1 MREFDRRRTLARQG
15 KLDELP
21 READD
26 FDISD
31 VETTAALDSERR
43 LYTSPRD
50 SSDRVESGGDASACV
65 PHQVK
70 TTAAAKP
77 GSKGP
82 SVPFDSKAGS
92 AAAPHGEAIT
102 TMASSSDDEDHPISA
117 DKEGL
122 MGSSS
127 DDRFQNMDLVNGEEI
142 IGPQVRPGRTPT
154 VAGSAGAPDQ
164 SSAGG
169 ESVVGF
175 HFEPADELSEQDA
188 LDAAVDDDDAARF
201 GPLTE
206 RELKKYRK
214 ELKIDPR
221 AQGILQFDQRNA
233 IERLAEKVQ
242 VKDAPPRS
250 LPISPDEVLPK
261 LKAAEVD
268 VNNYLSII
276 GSCLHLAQVSR
287 QDIAFAV
294 GLLSRHAATPGVV
307 HLRAALN
314 LVKYLCST
322 RDLYVQYTRDPTSEG
337 GNDPQVFGKGWRED
351 KTIEERLVPT
361 TPDLSAHAPTTFV
374 DADHGGDAETRRST
388 SGLIIMMNGGPVAWF
403 SRLQKLCALSTA
415 ESEIYAAVDAAK
427 EALHLRLLCEEM
439 GVRPLG
445 KPMRVYEDNTACIH
459 MGHSL
464 RGSNAAR
471 HFQLRL
477 RFLHERIVNDEIE
490 FAKVDTKG
498 QLADGFTK
506 AFPLPAFTAFRSQLL
521 KGD

>member
-1 MREFDRRRTLARQG
+1 LFEATARINGLKQAGYLWQKTFKDFILGAEMGFSEMTGDTNVYVKKFKLNGRDEELVIGQYVDDSLILASSVEAQQWLMERLG
-15 KLDELP
+15 KRFP
-21 READD
+21 
-26 FDISD
+26 
-31 VETTAALDSERR
+31 VN
-43 LYTSPRD
+43 
-50 SSDRVESGGDASACV
+50 
-65 PHQVK
+65 
-70 TTAAAKP
+70 
-77 GSKGP
+77 
-82 SVPFDSKAGS
+82 
-92 AAAPHGEAIT
+92 
-102 TMASSSDDEDHPISA
+102 ASSSGEISF
-117 DKEGL
+117 EEPGL
-122 MGSSS
+122 LLSM
-127 DDRFQNMDLVNGEEI
+127 N
-142 IGPQVRPGRTPT
+142 VRY
-154 VAGSAGAPDQ
+154 S
-164 SSAGG
+164 
-169 ESVVGF
+169 
-175 HFEPADELSEQDA
+175 
-188 LDAAVDDDDAARF
+188 
-201 GPLTE
+201 
-206 RELKKYRK
+206 
-214 ELKIDPR
+214 R

-287 QDIAFAV
+287 PDIAFAV

-314 LVKYLCST
+314 LVKYLYST

-415 ESEIYAAVDAAK
+415 ESEIYAVVDAAK

>member
-1 MREFDRRRTLARQG
+1 MGFSEMTGDTNVYVKKFKLNGRDEELVIGQYVDDSLILASSVEAQQWLMERLG
-15 KLDELP
+15 KRFP
-21 READD
+21 
-26 FDISD
+26 
-31 VETTAALDSERR
+31 VN
-43 LYTSPRD
+43 
-50 SSDRVESGGDASACV
+50 
-65 PHQVK
+65 
-70 TTAAAKP
+70 
-77 GSKGP
+77 
-82 SVPFDSKAGS
+82 
-92 AAAPHGEAIT
+92 
-102 TMASSSDDEDHPISA
+102 ASSSGEISF
-117 DKEGL
+117 EEPGL
-122 MGSSS
+122 LLSM
-127 DDRFQNMDLVNGEEI
+127 N
-142 IGPQVRPGRTPT
+142 VRY
-154 VAGSAGAPDQ
+154 S
-164 SSAGG
+164 
-169 ESVVGF
+169 
-175 HFEPADELSEQDA
+175 
-188 LDAAVDDDDAARF
+188 
-201 GPLTE
+201 
-206 RELKKYRK
+206 
-214 ELKIDPR
+214 R

-287 QDIAFAV
+287 PDIAFAV

-314 LVKYLCST
+314 LVKYLYST

-415 ESEIYAAVDAAK
+415 ESEIYAVVDAAK

>member
-1 MREFDRRRTLARQG
+1 MTGDTNVYVKKFKLNGRDEELVIGQYVDDSLILASSVEAQQWLMERLG
-15 KLDELP
+15 KRFP
-21 READD
+21 
-26 FDISD
+26 
-31 VETTAALDSERR
+31 VN
-43 LYTSPRD
+43 
-50 SSDRVESGGDASACV
+50 
-65 PHQVK
+65 
-70 TTAAAKP
+70 
-77 GSKGP
+77 
-82 SVPFDSKAGS
+82 
-92 AAAPHGEAIT
+92 
-102 TMASSSDDEDHPISA
+102 ASSSGEISF
-117 DKEGL
+117 EEPGL
-122 MGSSS
+122 LLSM
-127 DDRFQNMDLVNGEEI
+127 N
-142 IGPQVRPGRTPT
+142 VRY
-154 VAGSAGAPDQ
+154 S
-164 SSAGG
+164 
-169 ESVVGF
+169 
-175 HFEPADELSEQDA
+175 
-188 LDAAVDDDDAARF
+188 
-201 GPLTE
+201 
-206 RELKKYRK
+206 
-214 ELKIDPR
+214 R

-287 QDIAFAV
+287 PDIAFAV

-314 LVKYLCST
+314 LVKYLYST